1 MNGKLAMFG
10 ALLAWGGWGFA
21 SRLAVANAHPFTVQ
35 WLTAIPQIVMLPL
48 WLFLARE
55 HVPDMK
61 PTTSTMVWTLV
72 TCLLTVLA
80 TLLYNTAM
88 KSENPSA
95 VIAVTSAYPMVTLLL
110 LVLLGMETFSWTQ
123 GAGCLLIIIGVAL
136 VQVK

>member
-1 MNGKLAMFG
+1 
-10 ALLAWGGWGFA
+10 
-21 SRLAVANAHPFTVQ
+21 
-35 WLTAIPQIVMLPL
+35 MLPL